1 MFEWL
6 SSAMQQEID
15 DLTRRYGP
23 AQMRVIEMG
32 SNSYLLQGSR
42 LYEVCMVIR
51 RPNGRLLTMKKTFY
65 PAGAYRLLTGGI
77 EPGESILEAL
87 QREIQEET
95 GLTTTLIRFLGAIV
109 YRMEGRPR
117 FATFAF
123 LLEETGGVLQ
133 TNDPEEYLEAFQE
146 IEIDTLPLIIERLGK
161 LKHSYGSEIESFWDD
176 WGRFRI
182 AVHRLV
188 WECLYA

>member
-1 MFEWL
+1 MFAWL

-15 DLTRRYGP
+15 DLTQRYGP
-23 AQMRVIEMG
+23 TQALVVEMG
-32 SNSYLLQGSR
+32 DNSYLRQGDR
-42 LYEVCMVIR
+42 LCEVCMVIR

-65 PAGAYRLLTGGI
+65 PTGAYRLLTGGI
-77 EPGESILEAL
+77 EPGESILAAL
-87 QREIQEET
+87 QREIEEET

-109 YRMEGRPR
+109 YHLESHPR

-123 LLEETGGVLQ
+123 LLEETGGVLH
-133 TNDPEEYLEAFQE
+133 TNDPDEQLEAFQE
-146 IEIDTLPLIIERLGK
+146 IEIDTLPLIIEHLGK
-161 LKHSYGSEIESFWDD
+161 LGHHYGPEIESYWDD
-176 WGRFRI
+176 WGRFRT

>member
-6 SSAMQQEID
+6 SPAMQQEID
-15 DLTRRYGP
+15 DLAQRYGP

-32 SNSYLLQGSR
+32 GNSYLLQGSR
-42 LYEVCMVIR
+42 LCEVCMVIR

-95 GLTTTLIRFLGAIV
+95 GLTTTLIRCLGAIV
-109 YRMEGRPR
+109 YHMESRPR

-123 LLEETGGVLQ
+123 LLKETGGVLQ
-133 TNDPEEYLEAFQE
+133 TNDPDEHLEAFQE
-146 IEIDTLPLIIERLGK
+146 IDIDTLPLIIERLGK
-161 LKHSYGSEIESFWDD
+161 LGHSYGPEIESYWDD

>member
-1 MFEWL
+1 MFAWL
-6 SSAMQQEID
+6 SSEMQQEIA
-15 DLTRRYGP
+15 DLAQRYGP
-23 AQMRVIEMG
+23 SQMHIVEMG
-32 SNSYLLQGSR
+32 ANSYLRQGTR
-42 LYEVCMVIR
+42 LCEVCMVIR

-65 PAGAYRLLTGGI
+65 PTGAYRLPTGGI
-77 EPGESILEAL
+77 EPGESILNAL
-87 QREIQEET
+87 QRELQEET

-109 YRMEGRPR
+109 YHMESRPR

-133 TNDPEEYLEAFQE
+133 TNDPDEQLEAFQE
-146 IEIDTLPLIIERLGK
+146 IDIDTLPLIIEQMSKIG
-161 LKHSYGSEIESFWDD
+161 HHYGPEIASYWDD

>member
-15 DLTRRYGP
+15 DLAQRYGP
-23 AQMRVIEMG
+23 AQMRVVEMG

-42 LYEVCMVIR
+42 LCEVCMIIR

-87 QREIQEET
+87 QREVQEET

-109 YRMEGRPR
+109 YHMETRPR

-146 IEIDTLPLIIERLGK
+146 IEIDTLPLIIERLSK
-161 LKHSYGSEIESFWDD
+161 LGHSYDPEIGSYWDD

-182 AVHRLV
+182 VVHRLV

>member
-6 SSAMQQEID
+6 SPAVQQEVD
-15 DLTRRYGP
+15 ELARRHGP
-23 AQMRVIEMG
+23 AQMRAIEMG
-32 SNSYLLQGSR
+32 DNSYLLQGSR
-42 LYEVCMVIR
+42 RCEVCMVIR

-77 EPGESILEAL
+77 EPGETILAAL

-95 GLTTTLIRFLGAIV
+95 GLTTSLTRFLGAIV
-109 YRMEGRPR
+109 YHLESQPR

-123 LLEETGGVLQ
+123 LLEETGGVLH
-133 TNDPEEYLEAFQE
+133 TTDPDEHLEAFQE
-146 IEIDTLPLIIERLGK
+146 IDIDTLPLIIERLGK
-161 LKHSYGSEIESFWDD
+161 LEHDYGPELESYWDD

>member
-1 MFEWL
+1 MFAWL

-15 DLTRRYGP
+15 NLTQRYGP
-23 AQMRVIEMG
+23 AQTLVVEMG
-32 SNSYLLQGSR
+32 DNSYLRQGSR
-42 LYEVCMVIR
+42 LCEVCMVIR
-51 RPNGRLLTMKKTFY
+51 RPSGRLLTMKKTFY

-77 EPGESILEAL
+77 EPGESILAAL
-87 QREIQEET
+87 HREIQEET

-109 YRMEGRPR
+109 YRLESHPR

-123 LLEETGGVLQ
+123 LLEETGGVLH
-133 TNDPEEYLEAFQE
+133 TNDPEEQLEAFQE

-161 LKHSYGSEIESFWDD
+161 LGHHYGPEIESYWDD
-176 WGRFRI
+176 WGRFRT

>member
-6 SSAMQQEID
+6 SPAMQQEID

-32 SNSYLLQGSR
+32 GNSYLLQGSR
-42 LYEVCMVIR
+42 LCEVCMVIR

-95 GLTTTLIRFLGAIV
+95 GLTTTLIRCLGAIV
-109 YRMEGRPR
+109 YQMESRPR

-123 LLEETGGVLQ
+123 LLKETGGVLQ
-133 TNDPEEYLEAFQE
+133 TNDPDEHLEAFQE
-146 IEIDTLPLIIERLGK
+146 IDIDTLPLIIERLGK
-161 LKHSYGSEIESFWDD
+161 LGHSYGPEIESYWDD

>member
-6 SSAMQQEID
+6 SPAMQQEID

-23 AQMRVIEMG
+23 AQMRVLEMG

-42 LYEVCMVIR
+42 LCEVCMVIR

-87 QREIQEET
+87 QREVQEET

-109 YRMEGRPR
+109 YHMESRPR

-161 LKHSYGSEIESFWDD
+161 LGHSYGTEIESFWDD